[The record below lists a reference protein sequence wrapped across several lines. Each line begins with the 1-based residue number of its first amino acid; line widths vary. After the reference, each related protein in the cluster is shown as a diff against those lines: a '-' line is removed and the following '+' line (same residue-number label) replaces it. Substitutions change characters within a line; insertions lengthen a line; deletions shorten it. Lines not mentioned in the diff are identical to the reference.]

1 MTDSLADSDLR
12 RRALGAFYGLA
23 LGDALGMPT
32 QSFSR
37 ADIIS
42 RFGSIDTLHDGPAD
56 QPIAPGMPAG
66 SITDDTEQAVLVAE
80 LLINGKGHIEPVAFA
95 RALTDWEADMKARG
109 SQDLLGPSTNRALA
123 MIAEGIS
130 PEQSGR
136 FGTTNGAAMRITPVA
151 IATPATP
158 RETLLEA
165 VIEASRVTHN
175 TSLGIASA
183 AAVAGAISAGLEG
196 APLDQ
201 ALRVGHEM
209 AVLGEQQG
217 HWSAGGLISA
227 RIEWA
232 RQLVRGR
239 DQATGIALIHDLI
252 GTSVAAQESVV
263 ATFALAELAGEEP
276 RSALTLAAGIGGDT
290 DTIAAMLGAILGA
303 CHGPEG
309 LPAALVEQVARV
321 SHFAP
326 EPLVD
331 QLLMLRQHHAPT
343 HSG

>member
-1 MTDSLADSDLR
+1 MTDSSAAPDLR

-37 ADIIS
+37 AEIRQ
-42 RFGSIDTLHDGPAD
+42 RFGTLDTLHDGPAD
-56 QPIAPGMPAG
+56 QPIAPHMPAG

-80 LLINGKGHIEPVAFA
+80 LLISGHGHIEPLAFA
-95 RALTDWEADMKARG
+95 RALTAWEADMKARG

-123 MIAEGIS
+123 MIAEGVG

-151 IATPATP
+151 IATPSEP

-165 VIEASRVTHN
+165 VIEASQVTHN

-196 APLDQ
+196 APLAQ
-201 ALRVGHEM
+201 ALSVGHEL
-209 AVLGEQQG
+209 AALGEQRG

-227 RIEWA
+227 RIAWA
-232 RQLVRGR
+232 RQLVRGC
-239 DQATGIALIHDLI
+239 DHETGVALIHDLI
-252 GTSVAAQESVV
+252 GTSVASQESVV
-263 ATFALAELAGEEP
+263 ATFALAELAGDEP
-276 RSALTLAAGIGGDT
+276 LAALTLAAGIGGDT

-309 LPAALVEQVARV
+309 LPAKLVEQVARV
-321 SHFAP
+321 SHFDP

-331 QLLMLRQHHAPT
+331 QLLALRRRHSQHD
-343 HSG
+343 